1 MDRRLFVA
9 GATGATGRT
18 LVKIAGSRDIDLV
31 PHLRPAT
38 AQKRPPDPRAA
49 VFDLTNHDALVS
61 ALADRST
68 VLQLIGTMRK
78 RFASGDT
85 YETSDIGTTRAL
97 VEAARNTQV
106 DHIVLLS
113 SVGAGRP
120 IGAYLSAKAHAEQLV
135 RESGIDWTIF
145 RPSSFDGAGH
155 RPPWG
160 VRGVTRALGLKRYE
174 PIRIED
180 LAASL
185 LHVAGTGSHRGE
197 VLEGATLWA
206 VVDEAREQGAS
217 ALQLQ
222 GAETTR

>member
-1 MDRRLFVA
+1 MMEIAR
-9 GATGATGRT
+9 GRD
-18 LVKIAGSRDIDLV
+18 LDLV

-38 AQKRPPDPRAA
+38 AQRMGPQPRAA
-49 VFDLTNHDALVS
+49 VFDLADPAALVA

-78 RFASGDT
+78 RFTLGDT
-85 YETSDIGTTRAL
+85 YESSDIGTTRSL
-97 VEAARNTQV
+97 VEAARSTAV

-120 IGAYLSAKAHAEQLV
+120 LGAYLAAKARAEVLV

-160 VRGVTRALGLKRYE
+160 ARGITRALGLKRYE

-180 LAASL
+180 LAAAL
-185 LHVAGTGSHRGE
+185 LHVACTGTHRGE
-197 VLEGATLWA
+197 VLEGAALWA
-206 VVDEAREQGAS
+206 VVDEAGEQGAS
-217 ALQLQ
+217 A
-222 GAETTR
+222 